1 MAETLTH
8 IRGLILDMDGV
19 LWRADSPIGDL
30 SKIFENIDAKGIRVA
45 FATNNAT
52 QSAQKYQQKLLKFG
66 VRVEVGQIINSALAT
81 AYYLKRKFPAGG
93 QVFIVGE
100 EGLIETLE
108 KNGFPFGNQDVIAVV
123 AGLDRSINYEKLRQ
137 ATLLIRSGVP
147 FIATNPDPSYPTP
160 DGLVPGAG
168 SIIAAIETATDVKP
182 VFMGKP
188 KPVMYRLAL
197 ERLETAPDETL
208 VVGDRLETDIAGG
221 QELGC
226 KTALVLSGVTSEERA
241 FEWNPAPDLIKDDLR
256 RVINQL

>member
-1 MAETLTH
+1 MSETLTH

-19 LWRADSPIGDL
+19 LWRADTPIGDL
-30 SKIFENIDAKGIRVA
+30 SNIFENIGAKGIKVT

-52 QSAQKYQQKLLKFG
+52 RSAQQYQQKLLRFG
-66 VRVEVGQIINSALAT
+66 VRVDVGQIINSAIAT

-100 EGLIETLE
+100 QGLIETLE
-108 KNGFPFGNQDVIAVV
+108 KNGFPFGNHDVIAVV
-123 AGLDRSINYEKLRQ
+123 AGLDRSINYEKLKQ
-137 ATLLIRSGVP
+137 ATYIIRSGVP

-160 DGLVPGAG
+160 DGLAPGAG

-182 VFMGKP
+182 VVIGKP
-188 KPVMYRLAL
+188 KPVMYRIAL
-197 ERLETAPDETL
+197 EYLETAPHETL

-226 KTALVLSGVTSEERA
+226 KTALVLTGVTTEERA
-241 FEWNPAPDLIKDDLR
+241 LEWSPAPDLIAEDLR
-256 RVINQL
+256 SVINQL